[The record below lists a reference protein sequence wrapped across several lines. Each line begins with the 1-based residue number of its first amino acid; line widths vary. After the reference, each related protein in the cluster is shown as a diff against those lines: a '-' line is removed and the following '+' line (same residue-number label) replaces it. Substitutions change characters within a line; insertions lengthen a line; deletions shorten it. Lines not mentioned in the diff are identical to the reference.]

1 MGGAHPQR
9 TIKIKKQNTM
19 YTIQLTDEQVEL
31 LMTSLVELTSRFS
44 RMENMQD
51 EVEDLRKLRRDIRSQ
66 FYL

>member
-1 MGGAHPQR
+1 M
-9 TIKIKKQNTM
+9 N
-19 YTIQLTDEQVEL
+19 TIQLTDEQVEL

-66 FYL
+66 FNF